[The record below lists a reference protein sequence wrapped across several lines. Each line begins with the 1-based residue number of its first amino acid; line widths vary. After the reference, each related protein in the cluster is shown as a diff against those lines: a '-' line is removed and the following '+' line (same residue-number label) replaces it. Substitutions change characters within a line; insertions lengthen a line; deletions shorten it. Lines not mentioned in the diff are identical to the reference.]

1 MARWKDAAMTPP
13 TDTNPES
20 WHRFFGSA
28 ANNAAWTLAELPAS
42 EVDRL
47 ELLNAAHA
55 AAWHWQQIGT
65 ELNRMRGLMLLAQ
78 THAQAGLG
86 TTALAFAEEM
96 RSYFLAAPGTPDWER
111 AFVHIVHA
119 HAAWAAGA
127 ARDDQARSY
136 ANAADAV
143 AAITD
148 EEDRKIV
155 QRVFRHLPSA

>member
-1 MARWKDAAMTPP
+1 MARWKDAAMTSP

-78 THAQAGLG
+78 AHAQAGLG